1 MVPQIVHI
9 GSPFVQMGKSSIS
22 ERGVTE
28 VLMDILSNSVLLD
41 PGDAHSLVY
50 RVDGSQGFTASS
62 TACNLGYIEFC
73 WHMVMGK
80 MKRRVLYCFPHRSS
94 SSYGLN
100 FEDAC
105 GVYQFVTKGENGSIL
120 SEPIVL
126 RPDARHHL
134 EANIPGDFKIGC
146 IFLKL
151 STKTVNCYPHLVEV
165 CVTSRMPDSLRL
177 GETCSCRL
185 TVTNWTES
193 SMCLQLQVY
202 KL

>member
-1 MVPQIVHI
+1 MVPHIAPI
-9 GSPFVQMGKSSIS
+9 GSPFVQTRKSSVS

-41 PGDAHSLVY
+41 PGDMHSLVY
-50 RVDGSQGFTASS
+50 RLDGSQGFITSS
-62 TACNLGYIEFC
+62 TACNLGFIEFC

-80 MKRRVLYCFPHRSS
+80 MKRRV
-94 SSYGLN
+94 YGLN
-100 FEDAC
+100 FKDIC
-105 GVYQFVTKGENGSIL
+105 SVYQFVTKGENGSIL
-120 SEPIVL
+120 SEPVVL

-134 EANIPGDFKIGC
+134 EANIPGDLKIGC

-151 STKTVNCYPHLVEV
+151 STKTVNCCPHLVEV

-177 GETCSCRL
+177 GETCTCKL